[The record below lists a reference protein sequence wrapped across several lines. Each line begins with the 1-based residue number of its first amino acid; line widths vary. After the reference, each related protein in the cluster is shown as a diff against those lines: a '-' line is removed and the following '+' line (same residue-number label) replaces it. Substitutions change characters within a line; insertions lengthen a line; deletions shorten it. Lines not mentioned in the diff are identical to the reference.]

1 MRVAIVTDTFPPEVN
16 GVAMTLGRLAEGLRQ
31 RGHQVRLIRPRQGK
45 DVVATTLA
53 GFAETLVAG
62 LPLPRY
68 PELRLG
74 LPAGRRLLRLWSTE
88 KPDIVHVVTEGPLGW
103 SAVVAARR
111 LELPV
116 SSGFHTN
123 FDAYSRHYGFGW
135 LKRPITGYLRH
146 FHNRTDATLVPT
158 HALSRELAADGFRGL
173 TVVARGVDTDLF
185 NPARRSPYLR
195 HRWGMQDEGLVVAY
209 VGRLAPEK
217 NLGLVLSA
225 FDEIHRRRPD
235 ARLLFVGDGPSAGAL
250 ARRHPGHLYAGTRR
264 GEDLAAHYASAD
276 LFLFPSLTETYGN
289 VTAEALASGLGVVA
303 YAPAAAAALIDDGR
317 NGRAVPPGD
326 ERAFIDAAVELATTP
341 ARLAAARGRAAP
353 SVAQLEWELVQDHF
367 AVVLAEVVAS
377 HERRRYVADCL
388 VVSPD

>member
-16 GVAMTLGRLAEGLRQ
+16 GVAMTLGRLVEGLRQ
-31 RGHQVRLIRPRQGK
+31 RGHQVQLIRPRQGK
-45 DVVATTLA
+45 DDVATTLA
-53 GFAETLVAG
+53 DFAETLVAG

-68 PELRLG
+68 PELHLG
-74 LPAGRRLLRLWSTE
+74 LPAGRRLFRLWAAE

-103 SAVVAARR
+103 SAVIAARR
-111 LELPV
+111 LGLPV

-135 LKRPITGYLRH
+135 LKRPVTGYLRH

-185 NPARRSPYLR
+185 NPARRSAYLR

-250 ARRHPGHLYAGTRR
+250 ARRHPKHLYAGTRR

-303 YAPAAAAALIDDGR
+303 YAQAAAADLIDDGR
-317 NGRAVPPGD
+317 NGRAVPAGD
-326 ERAFIDAAVELATTP
+326 ERSFIDAAVELATSP
-341 ARLAAARGRAAP
+341 AQFAAVRRRAAL
-353 SVAQLEWELVQDHF
+353 SVALLDWELIHDHF
-367 AVVLAEVVAS
+367 AAVLVGLVAS
-377 HERRRYVADCL
+377 HERRRYAADCR
-388 VVSPD
+388 VVLPD